1 MNSLRVTHRNR
12 PWAKTFVLMHTP
24 RMNGSTDRMR
34 CSIITLRK
42 TRRCFMSL
50 QVKSHRGILAMFGEH
65 YVKTEIFAKADGS
78 LLSDLVIM
86 RDNADYNC
94 FFDADEEKLSPYI
107 EPTRQS
113 SAPSAV
119 SVLTSSPSASSRTSS
134 TRSKTSPQNNNAI
147 VPKINNNIRSLHVK
161 IVQ

>member
-1 MNSLRVTHRNR
+1 
-12 PWAKTFVLMHTP
+12 
-24 RMNGSTDRMR
+24 
-34 CSIITLRK
+34 
-42 TRRCFMSL
+42 MSL

-65 YVKTEIFAKADGS
+65 YVKTEIFEKTDGS

-107 EPTRQS
+107 EPTRQP

-147 VPKINNNIRSLHVK
+147 VPKINNNIRSLYVK